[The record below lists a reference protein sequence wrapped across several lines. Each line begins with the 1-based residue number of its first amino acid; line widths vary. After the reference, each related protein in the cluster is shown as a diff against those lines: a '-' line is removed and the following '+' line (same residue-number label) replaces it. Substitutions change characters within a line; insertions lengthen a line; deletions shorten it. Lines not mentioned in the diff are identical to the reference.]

1 MLLEKN
7 SPQYW
12 NTVVTGVETVVETAP
27 AAVFCVL
34 AIPENMHYNVLQSV
48 KVCRR
53 YMNGAGC
60 KGGNH
65 HESYADGKVH

>member
-27 AAVFCVL
+27 AAVFLRSCYSREHAL
-34 AIPENMHYNVLQSV
+34 
-48 KVCRR
+48 
-53 YMNGAGC
+53 
-60 KGGNH
+60 
-65 HESYADGKVH
+65 